1 MGTNPHHP
9 QARGFTEE
17 RAWPRDQVDMF
28 DYSRDFSSVFRA
40 RLSYC
45 QGLAAHLAQCPGLGY
60 GWLFVT
66 WARLAPLF
74 AQGNATVSWSIQMA
88 RRYVLDRLW
97 WTRTTLEA
105 ARTKDPVF
113 TEYDQ
118 IGWIARVLVSG
129 FSHRSLQDLTATDAP
144 CLGSFLSI
152 HMRYM
157 PTQ

>member
-1 MGTNPHHP
+1 M
-9 QARGFTEE
+9 
-17 RAWPRDQVDMF
+17 
-28 DYSRDFSSVFRA
+28 DYSRDFRTVFHA

-60 GWLFVT
+60 GWLSVT

-97 WTRTTLEA
+97 WTRASLEA
-105 ARTKDPVF
+105 ARAKDPKF

-129 FSHRSLQDLTATDAP
+129 FSHPAVPRVEQHLMLLVLAVLLPSICVTCQ
-144 CLGSFLSI
+144 LGEQHLITFQCYTSKVW
-152 HMRYM
+152 HQ
-157 PTQ
+157 P